1 MSTPKSESH
10 SMHEP
15 KTLDEQISCLAQLT
29 GAPQTFV
36 EQVRELFSRKGIR
49 LDSDAGPYLKALE
62 EAFKREESIRCTTE
76 RARDNIKRLQNN
88 FNRIGA
94 AYVKQL
100 AELKKL
106 RGGARSAS
114 SSKKKRSTSD
124 EIAIPGGNHR
134 SFVTPPQTD
143 KFPMVPGPKEEQ

>member
-1 MSTPKSESH
+1 
-10 SMHEP
+10 MHEP
-15 KTLDEQISCLAQLT
+15 KTLVEQISCLAQLT

-36 EQVRELFSRKGIR
+36 MQVKELFSRKGIS

-76 RARDNIKRLQNN
+76 RARDNIKQLQLN
-88 FNRIGA
+88 FNRIGE

-106 RGGARSAS
+106 RSGMPTRSGARKKGLAGS
-114 SSKKKRSTSD
+114 SD
-124 EIAIPGGNHR
+124 DIPIPGGNHR

-143 KFPMVPGPKEEQ
+143 KFPMVPGPKEKQ

>member
-1 MSTPKSESH
+1 
-10 SMHEP
+10 MHEP
-15 KTLDEQISCLAQLT
+15 KTLAEQISCLAQLT

-36 EQVRELFSRKGIR
+36 VQVRELFSRKGIP
-49 LDSDAGPYLKALE
+49 LDSHAGPYLRALE
-62 EAFKREESIRCTTE
+62 EAFKREENIRCTTE
-76 RARDNIKRLQNN
+76 RARDNIKRLQTN

-106 RGGARSAS
+106 RGDQRADSR
-114 SSKKKRSTSD
+114 SKKTGSARPSN
-124 EIAIPGGNHR
+124 EIPIPGGNHR

-143 KFPMVPGPKEEQ
+143 NLPMVPGPKEEQ

>member
-1 MSTPKSESH
+1 MY
-10 SMHEP
+10 EP
-15 KTLDEQISCLAQLT
+15 KTLAEQISCLAQLT

-36 EQVRELFSRKGIR
+36 LQVRELFSRKGIP
-49 LDSDAGPYLKALE
+49 LDSDASPYLKALE

-76 RARDNIKRLQNN
+76 RARDNIQRLQSS
-88 FNRIGA
+88 FNRIGE

-106 RGGARSAS
+106 RGGTRARSR
-114 SSKKKRSTSD
+114 KKKADAGSSD
-124 EIAIPGGNHR
+124 DVPIPGGNHR

-143 KFPMVPGPKEEQ
+143 NFPMVPGPKEEQ

>member
-1 MSTPKSESH
+1 
-10 SMHEP
+10 MHEP

-36 EQVRELFSRKGIR
+36 VQVRELFSRKGIR
-49 LDSDAGPYLKALE
+49 LDSDASPYLKALE
-62 EAFKREESIRCTTE
+62 EAFNREENIRCTTE

-88 FNRIGA
+88 FSRIGA

-106 RGGARSAS
+106 RGGAGTVSRAKSA
-114 SSKKKRSTSD
+114 KRKGSMSD
-124 EIAIPGGNHR
+124 EIPIPGANHR
-134 SFVTPPQTD
+134 TFVTPPQTD

>member
-1 MSTPKSESH
+1 MY
-10 SMHEP
+10 EP
-15 KTLDEQISCLAQLT
+15 KTLAEQISCLAQLT

-36 EQVRELFSRKGIR
+36 MQVKELFSRKGIA
-49 LDSDAGPYLKALE
+49 LDSDASPYLKALE

-76 RARDNIKRLQNN
+76 RARDNIRKLQDN

-106 RGGARSAS
+106 RGGSRTAS
-114 SSKKKRSTSD
+114 RKKKAAGDSSD
-124 EIAIPGGNHR
+124 DVPIPGGNHR

-143 KFPMVPGPKEEQ
+143 NLPMVPGPKEEQ